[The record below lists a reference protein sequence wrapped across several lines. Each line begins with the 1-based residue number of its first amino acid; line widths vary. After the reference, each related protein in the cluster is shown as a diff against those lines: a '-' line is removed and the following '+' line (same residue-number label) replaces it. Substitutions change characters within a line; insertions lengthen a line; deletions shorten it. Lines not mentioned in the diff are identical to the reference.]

1 MKDWIEILL
10 RSLSL
15 FFLALALT
23 RIMGKKQLTKIT
35 PFYFIVYSVVAIL
48 SALISANIIKSLVF
62 GFIALAVWAL
72 LPLVLDYMSLKSK
85 TLHDWIHGRETILI
99 KQGKIMEENLKQVR
113 LTGEELLRDLRSKNV
128 FNLADV
134 EFAVLESTGEI
145 NVLLKSDKKPV
156 TARDLERKIGPQSE
170 PQTVILD
177 GNILDEPLSTMGL
190 NRSWLNKQLESMGL
204 SLDNIFIGQID
215 SSGDLYVD
223 LFNDSVQLPQ
233 PKVKEMLYANL
244 EKTQADL
251 LGYALQTE
259 DTKAKAMYSN
269 NADKLEKTIQKL
281 KPYLLH

>member
-223 LFNDSVQLPQ
+223 LFDDCIQLPQ

>member
-48 SALISANIIKSLVF
+48 SALISANIIKNLVF

>member
-23 RIMGKKQLTKIT
+23 RIIGKKQLTKIT

-48 SALISANIIKSLVF
+48 SALISANIIKNLVF

-145 NVLLKSDKKPV
+145 NVLLKSDKKTRYCP
-156 TARDLERKIGPQSE
+156 
-170 PQTVILD
+170 
-177 GNILDEPLSTMGL
+177 
-190 NRSWLNKQLESMGL
+190 
-204 SLDNIFIGQID
+204 
-215 SSGDLYVD
+215 
-223 LFNDSVQLPQ
+223 
-233 PKVKEMLYANL
+233 
-244 EKTQADL
+244 
-251 LGYALQTE
+251 
-259 DTKAKAMYSN
+259 
-269 NADKLEKTIQKL
+269 
-281 KPYLLH
+281 

>member
-23 RIMGKKQLTKIT
+23 RIIGKKQLTKIT

-48 SALISANIIKSLVF
+48 SALISANIIKNLVF

>member
-1 MKDWIEILL
+1 
-10 RSLSL
+10 
-15 FFLALALT
+15 
-23 RIMGKKQLTKIT
+23 
-35 PFYFIVYSVVAIL
+35 VYSVVAIL
-48 SALISANIIKSLVF
+48 SALISANIIKNLVF
-62 GFIALAVWAL
+62 GFIAVAVWAL